1 MRTTAA
7 TERSAQDELPGDGT
21 NDFAGITPDRDFGPA
36 AHIKGS
42 GRITEQPARRGY
54 ALGPAAAL
62 SVHVPTLPR
71 TLQGGCRKPAA
82 RKRPEMCLFS
92 TPAFGTVNNQ

>member
-7 TERSAQDELPGDGT
+7 TERCAQDELPGDGT

-42 GRITEQPARRGY
+42 GRISEQPARRGY

-62 SVHVPTLPR
+62 SVHGAGFAAHVAGGLP
-71 TLQGGCRKPAA
+71 KA
-82 RKRPEMCLFS
+82 R
-92 TPAFGTVNNQ
+92 GTQAPGDVLILHAGLRDG